1 MSFTSGDISNLPIEE
16 KLLSLNQSIF
26 QRAIDIVRLDWD
38 SYERSWNYR
47 TLPLLNPDYFQ
58 PRLEATY
65 QKLRSHW
72 QDMTHE
78 MQRLEEENN
87 RIFID
92 AYGLQ
97 DELTPD
103 VPLKEITLTCNPH
116 YRYGNKR
123 NVQEL
128 ESLLLADTMREFI
141 SYAVGCMFGRY
152 SLDKPGLI
160 LANQGE
166 TLEDY
171 IQQVGLPKDQIRFI
185 PDKDNVL
192 PVTEGEYFAD
202 DIVARFKKFLRVTF
216 GDDHYEENLAF
227 IEKALGKDLRKYF
240 ISDFYAHHVRMYKK
254 RPIYWLFSSPQKTFN
269 ALIYMHRYNPD
280 TVNTVL
286 NDYLRPLIRKLEA
299 EKKTIETR
307 KASGNLSVSEMAQ
320 SERDLGVIMKQIR
333 ELADYERNVLYPVAA
348 RRTEIDL
355 DDGVKTNY
363 PKFGK
368 ALFQIKM

>member
-26 QRAIDIVRLDWD
+26 QRAIDIVRLAWD

-47 TLPLLNPDYFQ
+47 PLPLLNPDYFQ

-72 QDMTHE
+72 QEMTLE

-97 DELTPD
+97 NELTPD
-103 VPLKEITLTCNPH
+103 VPLKEITLTCNPR

-123 NVQEL
+123 NAQEL

-152 SLDKPGLI
+152 SRDKPGLI

-185 PDKDNVL
+185 PDKDTVL

-227 IEKALGKDLRKYF
+227 IEKVLGKF
-240 ISDFYAHHVRMYKK
+240 NVQNMSDSSVMLNIVAFHHEMLDGSGYPRARNRDEVPIEARITTVADIFDALTSRSPYK
-254 RPIYWLFSSPQKTFN
+254 
-269 ALIYMHRYNPD
+269 NPW
-280 TVNTVL
+280 
-286 NDYLRPLIRKLEA
+286 K
-299 EKKTIETR
+299 IE
-307 KASGNLSVSEMAQ
+307 
-320 SERDLGVIMKQIR
+320 
-333 ELADYERNVLYPVAA
+333 YP
-348 RRTEIDL
+348 
-355 DDGVKTNY
+355 
-363 PKFGK
+363 
-368 ALFQIKM
+368 